1 MHLRLSD
8 LIDRELLIVVL
19 AIGLLFAFA
28 ILAGLAFSGHLTPYW
43 L

>member
-19 AIGLLFAFA
+19 AMGLLFALA
-28 ILAGLAFSGHLTPYW
+28 ILAALAFSGHLTPHW